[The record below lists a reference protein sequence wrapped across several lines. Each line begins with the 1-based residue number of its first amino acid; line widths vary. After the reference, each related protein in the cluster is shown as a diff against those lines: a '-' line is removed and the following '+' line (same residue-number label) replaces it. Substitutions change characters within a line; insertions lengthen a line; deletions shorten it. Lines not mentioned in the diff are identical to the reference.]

1 MGKKRHIMVDTQGL
15 LMHAIV
21 HPADVQDRDGGVLL
35 VSTLFGLD
43 PFLRKLFADGGYQGP
58 KFEQAVARAMAETDV
73 EIVKRSDA
81 AKGFVVLPRR
91 WVVERTFAWLNRCR
105 RLAKDFENRTRTAL
119 AFLKLASI
127 RLMTRKLCNQ

>member
-1 MGKKRHIMVDTQGL
+1 
-15 LMHAIV
+15 MHAIV
-21 HPADVQDRDGGVLL
+21 HPADIQDRDGGVLL
-35 VSTLFGLD
+35 ITTLFGLY
-43 PFLRKLFADGGYQGP
+43 PSLRKLFADGGYQGP
-58 KFEQAVARAMAETDV
+58 VFEQGAGKFLTQMRV
-73 EIVKRSDA
+73 EIIKRSDS

-105 RLAKDFENRTRTAL
+105 RLAKDFENRTRNGL